1 MHTNAFEEFLPL
13 SPQSVHVLTAFALGP
28 HSAYD
33 IMRRVGEDSGGLIN
47 MSPGSVYPLLRR
59 LDRSGYIELIEEIPN
74 YKDGRMQRTYGI
86 TDLGRWLLDME
97 IDRLERLAKLAN
109 DRKSPKRAKAGPAA
123 NAADWLAI

>member
-1 MHTNAFEEFLPL
+1 MHTNACEEFLPL
-13 SPQSVHVLTAFALGP
+13 SPQLVHVLTAFALGP

-74 YKDGRMQRTYGI
+74 YKDGRMQRAYAI
-86 TDLGRWLLDME
+86 TDIGRWTLDME
-97 IDRLERLAKLAN
+97 IDRLERLIKLAH
-109 DRKSPKRAKAGPAA
+109 DRKPPRRASTSQAA